1 MYKPRATKKFKKDAA
16 LMRKQGKSMKKLT
29 SVMKDLA
36 AGKMLVTHHK
46 DHRLIG
52 DYVNHRECHI
62 EADWLLIYH
71 IDKEFIWFERT
82 GTHAK
87 LFR

>member
-1 MYKPRATKKFKKDAA
+1 MYTPRATKKFEKDVA
-16 LMRKQGKSMKKLT
+16 LMRKQGKNMKKLI
-29 SVMKDLA
+29 SIMKDLA
-36 AGKMLVTHHK
+36 AGKILDAHHK
-46 DHRLIG
+46 DHKLIG

-62 EADWLLIYH
+62 EADWLLIYR
-71 IDKEFIWFERT
+71 IAKEFIWFERT